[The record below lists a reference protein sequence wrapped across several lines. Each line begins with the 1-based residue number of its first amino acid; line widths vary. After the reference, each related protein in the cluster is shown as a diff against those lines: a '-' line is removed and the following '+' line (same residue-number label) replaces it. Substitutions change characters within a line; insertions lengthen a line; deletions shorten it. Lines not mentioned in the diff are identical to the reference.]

1 MSHMEQTDGNP
12 KKNLE
17 FEILA
22 GQIGTLILSRQ
33 SRLLS
38 QESQYLA

>member
-1 MSHMEQTDGNP
+1 MEQTDGNP

-22 GQIGTLILSRQ
+22 GLIGTNYHDNHDLV
-33 SRLLS
+33 S
-38 QESQYLA
+38 QESHLLA